1 MDRNVNFKDPNERK
15 VFEEEMSRWKNRRQD
30 WTWGQTIVWVLQLF
44 GINFG
49 IIIIIYSK
57 IYRLNRETDVAFCV
71 NSGLFTYIIITDAVN
86 EKLEK
91 EEMMRE
97 EWLRNRNVTVKH

>member
-1 MDRNVNFKDPNERK
+1 MDRNVNFKNPNERK

-30 WTWGQTIVWVLQLF
+30 WTWGQTIVWILQLF

-57 IYRLNRETDVAFCV
+57 
-71 NSGLFTYIIITDAVN
+71 
-86 EKLEK
+86 
-91 EEMMRE
+91 
-97 EWLRNRNVTVKH
+97 